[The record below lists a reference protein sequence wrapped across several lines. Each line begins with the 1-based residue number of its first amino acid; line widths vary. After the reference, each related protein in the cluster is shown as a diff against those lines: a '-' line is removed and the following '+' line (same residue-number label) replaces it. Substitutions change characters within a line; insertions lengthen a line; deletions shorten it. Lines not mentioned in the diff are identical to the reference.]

1 MGLHLNWELRLPA
14 STSDAAVCASLRRLR
29 DSALEQGFE
38 EVSPLVQAFG
48 PQKGTAVSWTKTL
61 EFWAS
66 LVAKPYEDESPPMRG
81 DPATAQ
87 GFFVQ
92 PGEGCETASFGL
104 LRRADDAR
112 KHTDWFW
119 HCSCKTQYAS
129 IVSDEHL
136 IRCHTSL
143 VRVLERAVDIGLDVI
158 VRDETHYWETRD
170 ESRLLSEVHKMNSI
184 VARIAGKLSDAS
196 ASADIRAPIFAHR
209 RFERLE
215 MGDE

>member
-1 MGLHLNWELRLPA
+1 M
-14 STSDAAVCASLRRLR
+14 
-29 DSALEQGFE
+29 
-38 EVSPLVQAFG
+38 
-48 PQKGTAVSWTKTL
+48 
-61 EFWAS
+61 
-66 LVAKPYEDESPPMRG
+66 
-81 DPATAQ
+81 
-87 GFFVQ
+87 
-92 PGEGCETASFGL
+92 
-104 LRRADDAR
+104 
-112 KHTDWFW
+112 
-119 HCSCKTQYAS
+119 
-129 IVSDEHL
+129 